1 MLLSSNIFSV
11 VLQVVFKN
19 ISQHFVYLIR
29 KVLLNKLSKY
39 ITYRFKILLVK
50 YPFLY
55 RCVNNFLSAFNFL
68 TYKVLSY
75 IENTLKKETFIN
87 YTILYL
93 YSEYLRIMEGK
104 LSLNVFLIITW
115 FVCNLEDYFQLYFIL
130 LSFSIFKYY
139 LENNTWIIYN
149 YPKLY
154 KILLEL
160 NSLIITGLII
170 YFLDCILI
178 KVIIPFVKYLWH
190 RLKMESNNN
199 NGNKSTYSDLG
210 KIPGKKPNIEPNE
223 PLLSYGEKRKK
234 KLERQRVSDRN
245 RRTRIAEEQG
255 YKKRDNENLDHLSP
269 EQKKE
274 RAREQSRKWRREN
287 KEWISERKRTNYL
300 LKKQAEGKIYKPHK
314 RYEQT
319 SQPVEQASQLVEE
332 ASIQTPIY
340 NSGWTAINS
349 GWTAINKKK

>member
-1 MLLSSNIFSV
+1 M
-11 VLQVVFKN
+11 
-19 ISQHFVYLIR
+19 
-29 KVLLNKLSKY
+29 LLNKLSQY
-39 ITYRFKILLVK
+39 FTYRFKILLQK

-55 RCVNNFLSAFNFL
+55 RCVNNFFSAFNFL
-68 TYKVLSY
+68 TDKVLSY

-93 YSEYLRIMEGK
+93 YSEYLQIMEGK

-115 FVCNLEDYFQLYFIL
+115 FVCNWDDYFQLYFIL

-160 NSLIITGLII
+160 NSLIITGLILN
-170 YFLDCILI
+170 FLGYIWI
-178 KVIIPFVKYLWH
+178 KEIIPFVKYLWY

-199 NGNKSTYSDLG
+199 NSNKSTDSDLG
-210 KIPGKKPNIEPNE
+210 KISGKKPNMEPNE
-223 PLLSYGEKRKK
+223 PPLSYAEEKEKKEKR
-234 KLERQRVSDRN
+234 LERKRVSEKN
-245 RRTRIAEEQG
+245 RRTRLAAEKG
-255 YKKRDNENLDHLSP
+255 YKKKEYENLDHLSP

-274 RAREQSRKWRREN
+274 RSREQTNRSRIKN
-287 KEWISERKRTNYL
+287 KELLRERYATNYA

-314 RYEQT
+314 RNEQT

-349 GWTAINKKK
+349 GWTAINSGWTAIDKKK